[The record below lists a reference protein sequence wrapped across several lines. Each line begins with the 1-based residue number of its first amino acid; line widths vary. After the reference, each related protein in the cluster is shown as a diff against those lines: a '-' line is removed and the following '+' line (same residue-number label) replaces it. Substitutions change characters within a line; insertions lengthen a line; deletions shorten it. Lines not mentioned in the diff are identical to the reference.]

1 MEKLKCRFCSGG
13 DLVEMNG
20 TYYCWNCGAKYVKEN
35 GELRLLKCKLCI
47 GDLIDCGDHYE
58 CDLCGEKY
66 EKAVPKKEVSAPAPK
81 VEKPAPKPEPV
92 VSESAQKVEK
102 PAPKPEPVVSEP
114 AQKEEKPVPKPEPD
128 SQNPQ
133 EEEKISW
140 EECLAEGCNA
150 LYNINFPNMIVNLKY
165 AKLCYS
171 NTILLIAK
179 DESIKDAYYVFN
191 IFITCFLAAFYH
203 AYLYFNFHFRD
214 YQTTKKD
221 MNKTLDEY
229 IAQFLELIY
238 ACTGK
243 VLYTKMV
250 TEKALALFAEFGEDS
265 NSFEFFKVLEGAV
278 GEDQK
283 EISAMYWENY
293 PGKYEKLS
301 AEKAELEKEK
311 GEIKAEEE
319 KGIEEEER
327 KTEAIRKEIEAAEKK
342 WNEAWNRSRRLNFF
356 QKKEKKRLEEEIHEV
371 FVLKHNLE
379 EKLKLREKEVE
390 KNIDKIIKE
399 WAKKDTELD
408 YRIDE
413 IETELVRNH
422 YPFEDDFIEMFERKI
437 RKVKDNFRKK

>member
-1 MEKLKCRFCSGG
+1 MEKLKCRFCDGG

-92 VSESAQKVEK
+92 VSA
-102 PAPKPEPVVSEP
+102 PAPKV
-114 AQKEEKPVPKPEPD
+114 EKPVPKPEPD

-133 EEEKISW
+133 EVEEIGW
-140 EECLAEGCNA
+140 EECIAEGCNA
-150 LYNINFPNMIVNLKY
+150 LYNIGFPTMIVSLEH
-165 AKLCYS
+165 AKWCYL

-179 DESIKDAYYVFN
+179 DESIKNVYSVFN
-191 IFITCFLAAFYH
+191 VFITCFLAAFYH
-203 AYLYFNFHFRD
+203 AYLYFNFHFKD
-214 YQTTKKD
+214 YLTLKKD
-221 MNKTLDEY
+221 INKDLDEY
-229 IAQFLELIY
+229 IAQFIEQIY
-238 ACTGK
+238 VCTRK
-243 VLYTKMV
+243 AIYTKMV
-250 TEKALALFAEFGEDS
+250 TEKALALYAEFGEDS
-265 NSFEFFKVLEGAV
+265 NIFKFFKVLEGAV

-283 EISAMYWENY
+283 EISAMYWEEH

-301 AEKAELEKEK
+301 AEKAELEKERD
-311 GEIKAEEE
+311 EIKAEEE

-327 KTEAIRKEIEAAEKK
+327 KIEAIRKEIEAAEKK
-342 WNEAWNRSRRLNFF
+342 WNTAWNRKIRLNFF
-356 QKKEKKRLEEEIHEV
+356 QKKEKKRLEEEMHET

-390 KNIDKIIKE
+390 KNINKIIKE
-399 WAKKDTELD
+399 WAKKDTELC
-408 YRIDE
+408 YRINN
-413 IETELVRNH
+413 IEMELERNH
-422 YPFEDDFIEMFERKI
+422 YPFEDDFIEMFEREI
-437 RKVKDNFRKK
+437 RKVEDNFRKK